1 MNAVRSAATRT
12 VAFHRQNRAPMVGS
26 VSLTGEASELLR
38 YMAGTRVPEL
48 FIVSAK

>member
-38 YMAGTRVPEL
+38 YMAGTREYQSFL
-48 FIVSAK
+48 